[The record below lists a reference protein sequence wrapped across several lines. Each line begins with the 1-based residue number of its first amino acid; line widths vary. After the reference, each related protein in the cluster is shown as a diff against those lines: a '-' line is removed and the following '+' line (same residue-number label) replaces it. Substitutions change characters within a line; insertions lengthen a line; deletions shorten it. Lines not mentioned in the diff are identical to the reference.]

1 MCSAIELFM
10 IPVLLKVCS
19 LDAAAA
25 AALAAVVVASGV
37 VADIVVSCSPN
48 CTYMVHGAVAANT
61 AAADVIVD
69 AVALWLPPVPVRCSY
84 R

>member
-1 MCSAIELFM
+1 M

-37 VADIVVSCSPN
+37 VVDIVVSCSPN